1 MAAGYSNTPL
11 YKKLGMKEGFAVKLI
26 NAPDNYKELIGE
38 ITERKRRLRKRGSV
52 AKQLRRNPERLV
64 YKMSGGQVKEGRGE
78 VGVLDLIHFFTN
90 SASELEKV
98 LPVIKQEIKKDGIIW
113 VSWYKKSCGKPTEVT
128 ENMVRDTALAI
139 GLVDVKICAVDE
151 DWSGL
156 KLVFRLKDR

>member
-11 YKKLGMKEGFAVKLI
+11 YKKLGMKDGFRVKLI
-26 NAPDNYKELIGE
+26 NAPGNYKALIGE
-38 ITERKRRLRKRGSV
+38 LSGK
-52 AKQLRRNPERLV
+52 LV
-64 YKMSGGQVKEGRGE
+64 FGDKGP
-78 VGVLDLIHFFTN
+78 DLIHFFTN

-98 LPVIKQEIKKDGIIW
+98 LPVIKQEIKKDGTIW
-113 VSWYKKSCGKPTEVT
+113 VSWYKKSSGKPTEVT

-139 GLVDVKICAVDE
+139 GLVDVKVCAVDE

>member
-11 YKKLGMKEGFAVKLI
+11 FKKLGMKEGFTVKLI
-26 NAPDNYKELIGE
+26 NAPRNYKELIGDLSE
-38 ITERKRRLRKRGSV
+38 GV
-52 AKQLRRNPERLV
+52 VFGAKGRSEEGA
-64 YKMSGGQVKEGRGE
+64 GG
-78 VGVLDLIHFFTN
+78 LDLIHFFTN

-98 LPVIKQEIKKDGIIW
+98 LPVIKQEIKKDGTIW
-113 VSWYKKSCGKPTEVT
+113 VSWYKKSSGKPTEVT
-128 ENMVRDTALAI
+128 ENMVRDTGLAI

>member
-11 YKKLGMKEGFAVKLI
+11 FKKLGMKEGFTVKLI
-26 NAPDNYKELIGE
+26 NAPRNYKELIGA

-52 AKQLRRNPERLV
+52 AKQLRRSPEGVVFWAKGR
-64 YKMSGGQVKEGRGE
+64 SEEGAEG
-78 VGVLDLIHFFTN
+78 LDLIHFFTN

-98 LPVIKQEIKKDGIIW
+98 LPVIKQEIKKDGTIW
-113 VSWYKKSCGKPTEVT
+113 VSWYKKSSGKPTEVT
-128 ENMVRDTALAI
+128 ENMVRDTGLAI

-156 KLVFRLKDR
+156 KFVFRLKDR